1 MSLNKANMLKWIEAL
16 ESGDYDQCSGKLTK
30 ISSDGKLSHCCLGV
44 VTEVAIA
51 NGLEGLSFET
61 RTGDGST
68 FRAYHWLDT
77 DLYGDAQGSWL
88 PGPVRDWLGTSSGG
102 DVDLD
107 NAGTSASVANDRLG
121 WDFTRIAAALR
132 AKYLAD

>member
-16 ESGDYDQCSGKLTK
+16 ESGNYEQCSGKLTK
-30 ISSDGKLSHCCLGV
+30 ISDDGKLSHCCLGV
-44 VTEVAIA
+44 ATEVALA

-61 RTGDGST
+61 RTDNGST
-68 FRAYHWLDT
+68 FRAYCWLDAEGN
-77 DLYGDAQGSWL
+77 GDNQGSWL
-88 PGPVRDWLGTSSGG
+88 PEPVRSWLGTSPWG
-102 DVDLD
+102 DVELD
-107 NAGTSASVANDRLG
+107 NLGLSASAANDRLG